1 MFEFLSLSSIGGT
14 LSLFMMMVLMIGA
27 IAVVFT
33 WNKYRET
40 QNKKGTDAQY
50 AAIIGLQS
58 GLDAC
63 AKNMQILGT
72 RIVQIENYL
81 KEEDGNSM
89 HDARMSVSDGGYDED
104 GFTDDVGDIS
114 VGELG
119 DVEDSGGDDNGD
131 DVLDEP
137 VVEELEDANI
147 EKIDVEEFD
156 VEELDETG
164 DNDVDIDINEDD
176 VVDLKF
182 STVNT
187 DKPKLSVPG
196 MRALAIEQGHPAATV
211 KKMKRTELLEL
222 IKK

>member
-81 KEEDGNSM
+81 KEEEGNSM

-104 GFTDDVGDIS
+104 GFADDVGDIS

-119 DVEDSGGDDNGD
+119 DVEDSGG
-131 DVLDEP
+131 DEP

-164 DNDVDIDINEDD
+164 DNNVDIDINEDD

-187 DKPKLSVPG
+187 DKPKLSVPE